1 MIAKRA
7 GLVLPTLPLYMY
19 GMVYH
24 DTAKV
29 NVDFTADASMQ
40 PRSCL
45 TSDYFY
51 VDDDDNYDGDVF
63 NDVYDDDDNYHD
75 YGHDDDNDDGQ
86 VFNDVYD
93 DYDYENGHE
102 DGHAKLSWC

>member
-7 GLVLPTLPLYMY
+7 GLVLPTLPHHTIPYHTTP
-19 GMVYH
+19 YH

-75 YGHDDDNDDGQ
+75 YGHN
-86 VFNDVYD
+86 
-93 DYDYENGHE
+93 
-102 DGHAKLSWC
+102 DGHAKLSWCQIYL